1 MEHRQRKEVLYLKN
15 RLVREE
21 EQRMLA
27 NQRNLSDAR
36 KEKLSRNATLI
47 KVLPTPPPF
56 LPNRCTQCGL
66 LLLCLTPQCMY
77 SLRRQSVMALHL
89 RGGSVAGMDVK
100 QLETLRYKQQRGK
113 AHQGSALY
121 MLIFLGTVLCWIC
134 ASLLVAALCCA
145 TGCLE
150 YFFARLW
157 LFWLV
162 TLTPPANGVDVKMAH
177 EK

>member
-56 LPNRCTQCGL
+56 SPNRCTQCGL

-77 SLRRQSVMALHL
+77 SLRHQSVMALHL

-100 QLETLRYKQQRGK
+100 QLETLRYKR
-113 AHQGSALY
+113 S
-121 MLIFLGTVLCWIC
+121 
-134 ASLLVAALCCA
+134 
-145 TGCLE
+145 
-150 YFFARLW
+150 
-157 LFWLV
+157 
-162 TLTPPANGVDVKMAH
+162 P
-177 EK
+177 